1 MGLGVKV
8 LINTKDGNGHK
19 VCEYGYIVK
28 SIHSDLFEVYS
39 EASQVSLYLSADEFT
54 ILKEQ

>member
-19 VCEYGYIVK
+19 ICEYGYIVK

-54 ILKEQ
+54 ILKE